1 MCNDGE
7 VIFCG
12 FRVGLSAVLQYF
24 RRSLNNKGMD
34 SQSPPSQEF
43 YHRKTLD
50 VARDLLGCVLVRR
63 MGRKTVRARIVEVE
77 AYIGEDDLACHAAKG
92 RTKRTEIMYGKPGHA
107 YVYMIYG
114 MYHCLNVV
122 TEEEGYPAAVLFR
135 AVAVEH
141 MPDKETNG
149 PGKLCRFLG
158 IDRDLNGW
166 DMTKGKKLW
175 IEEGKPMPDEEIV
188 AIPRIGV
195 DYAKHCAEYPWRFVL
210 RKK

>member
-1 MCNDGE
+1 MCNDGD
-7 VIFCG
+7 
-12 FRVGLSAVLQYF
+12 
-24 RRSLNNKGMD
+24 MD
-34 SQSPPSQEF
+34 SQTPLSREF

-50 VARDLLGCVLVRR
+50 VARGLLGCVLARR

-122 TEEEGYPAAVLFR
+122 TESEGYPAAVLIR
-135 AVAVEH
+135 GIEVEH
-141 MPDKETNG
+141 VPEQETNG
-149 PGKLCRFLG
+149 PGKLCRFLD

-166 DMTKGKKLW
+166 DMTKVKKLG
-175 IEEGKPMPDEEIV
+175 IEEGKPTPDEEIV
-188 AIPRIGV
+188 ATPRIGV
-195 DYAKHCAEYPWRFVL
+195 EYAKYCAEYPWRFVL